1 MNPEASDDPPMPELL
16 QEHCNSSE
24 LTDALRTWLI
34 DSKERAQARRRLA
47 EALKLLETDS
57 GTIERITDIVLDRNT
72 APDTGP
78 LTGAT
83 IDEW

>member
-1 MNPEASDDPPMPELL
+1 MKEL
-16 QEHCNSSE
+16 
-24 LTDALRTWLI
+24 
-34 DSKERAQARRRLA
+34 
-47 EALKLLETDS
+47 LKLLETDS